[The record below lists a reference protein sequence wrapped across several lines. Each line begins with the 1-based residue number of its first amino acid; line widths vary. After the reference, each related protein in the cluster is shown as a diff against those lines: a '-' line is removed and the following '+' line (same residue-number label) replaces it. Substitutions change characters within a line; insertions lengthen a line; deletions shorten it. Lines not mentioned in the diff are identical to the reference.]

1 MFVVK
6 WRLSILSMFLFL
18 LCFSSVDLWGEEI
31 ADDTVKSITAV
42 HINSN
47 SKIDGILDE
56 DFWQKVPRS
65 GDFIQYQP
73 DEGKPASES
82 TFVRV
87 AYDDKALYVG
97 MEMFDSEPDKII
109 NRLTRRD
116 RSVEAD
122 IAHVI
127 IDSHHDH
134 QTAYAFSV
142 YASGTQ
148 KDTYYY
154 NDNWSDESWDAVW
167 DVAARI
173 TDWGWVAEYRI
184 PFQCLR
190 FASEENPVWGF
201 YCSRNI
207 SRKNELGRWIYIPE
221 KANGFVSY
229 FGHLKGLKNIT
240 PPKRL
245 EILPYLVSYEN
256 TEPKSLGNPDG
267 RDFFGNLGLDL
278 KYGIT
283 SNITLD
289 ATVNP
294 DFGQVEADETILNLS
309 VFETSYPEKRPFFL
323 EGFKIFE
330 TPFDLFYSRR
340 IGKSPSLWPDDVD
353 HYLNRPNATS
363 ILFAGKVSGKTSGG
377 TSIGVLEAVTQKE
390 EAEFIDEDGYR
401 RKEVVEPEA
410 NYFIARVMQ
419 DVLKNSTIGV
429 MATAVNQKSSYPAYT
444 GGVDWTLRLRNG
456 DYQTAGHLIGSKNN
470 DDNGWGM
477 WMRLGKDGGEYI
489 RGAVEGLY
497 LDRGLNI
504 NHLGFLNHD
513 DFRQIYGWL
522 QYRTT
527 KNWWIIRKTWHNLNI
542 ELADNLSGL
551 KMTRGGNYN
560 FQIELTNFWY
570 LGGGIWADFD
580 NIYSPWETRAGPPA
594 PIPVGQNWWIWFN
607 TDSRKWW
614 QVNPFIEGGDN
625 WDGHYISYSLGLNFQ
640 PRSNLEFSLAPGYTH
655 KKGISRWLTYL
666 EDVEGNRT
674 DDIFG
679 EQEVEQFNMT
689 IRGTFTFTKN
699 LTLQVY
705 AQPFF
710 AAVDYKNFKKLV
722 PPDNFEYVDST
733 VYNERIEQ
741 PDFKWTSFNS
751 NVVLRWEYR
760 PGSTLFL
767 VWTQSRETYD
777 SGIGNLKLFGDAYYQ
792 GDLKYL
798 FDTVPNNVFLIK
810 LNYWWSL

>member
-1 MFVVK
+1 MYLNWK
-6 WRLSILSMFLFL
+6 WILVSVIILLLFHSLSDRGVLAQ
-18 LCFSSVDLWGEEI
+18 EI
-31 ADDTVKSITAV
+31 KDDTVKSITAV
-42 HINSN
+42 RVNSGI
-47 SKIDGILDE
+47 KLDGVLDE
-56 DFWQKVPRS
+56 EVWQKAPRS
-65 GDFIQYQP
+65 GDFIQFQP

-82 TFVRV
+82 SFVRV
-87 AYDDKALYVG
+87 AYDDEALYVA

-116 RSVEAD
+116 RSIEAD

-167 DVAARI
+167 DVATRI
-173 TDWGWVAEYRI
+173 TDWGWVAEYKI
-184 PFQCLR
+184 PFSCLR

-207 SRKNELGRWIYIPE
+207 SRKNELDRWIYIPE

-229 FGHLKGLKNIT
+229 FGHLKGLKNII

-245 EILPYLVSYEN
+245 EVLPYAVSYEQ
-256 TEPKSLGNPDG
+256 TEPRSPGNPDG
-267 RDFFGNLGLDL
+267 RDFFGNLGFDL

-283 SNITLD
+283 SDITLN

-340 IGKSPSLWPDDVD
+340 IGKSPSLWPDNVD
-353 HYLNRPNATS
+353 HYLKRPSATT
-363 ILFAGKVSGKTSGG
+363 ILFAGKVSGKTGGG

-390 EAEFIDEDGYR
+390 EAEFVDEDGYK
-401 RKEVVEPEA
+401 RKEVVEPQA
-410 NYFIARVMQ
+410 NYFVARLMQ
-419 DVLKNSTIGV
+419 DVFRNSTVGI
-429 MATAVNQKSSYPAYT
+429 MATAVNQKSYYPSYT
-444 GGVDWTLRLRNG
+444 GGLDWTLRFRNG
-456 DYQTAGHLIGSKNN
+456 DYQAKGQLIGSKNN
-470 DDNGWGM
+470 DDNGWGI
-477 WMRLGKDGGEYI
+477 WTCVSKDGGEHI
-489 RGAVEGLY
+489 RGEIEGIY
-497 LDRGLNI
+497 LDRSLNI
-504 NHLGFLNHD
+504 NRLGFLTINNYKE
-513 DFRQIYGWL
+513 IYGWL

-527 KNWWIIRKTWHNLNI
+527 NKWWIIRKTWHNLNVSL
-542 ELADNLSGL
+542 EENLSGVKL
-551 KMTRGGNYN
+551 TRGGNYN
-560 FQIELTNFWY
+560 NQIELTNFWN
-570 LGGGIWADFD
+570 LGGGIWTDFD
-580 NIYSPWETRAGPPA
+580 NIYSDRETRGGPPA
-594 PIPVGQNWWIWFN
+594 PIPIGQNWWVWFE
-607 TDSRKWW
+607 TDGRKWW
-614 QVNPFIEGGDN
+614 QINPYFETGDT
-625 WDGHYISYSLGLNFQ
+625 WDGHFIEYELWLNLQ
-640 PRSNLEFSLAPGYTH
+640 PRSNLEFSLGPSYYH
-655 KKGISRWLTYL
+655 SKGVSRWLTYL
-666 EDVEGNRT
+666 EDAEGNRT

-679 EQEVEQFNMT
+679 EQEVERFDMT

-699 LTLQVY
+699 LTLQLY
-705 AQPFF
+705 AQPFI
-710 AAVDYKNFKKLV
+710 AAVDYSNFKKLV
-722 PPDNFEYVDST
+722 PPDGFEYVDTS
-733 VYNERIEQ
+733 VYNEAEQQ
-741 PDFKWTSFNS
+741 PDFNWRSFNS

-767 VWTQSRETYD
+767 VWTQFRETWEN
-777 SGIGNLKLFGDAYYQ
+777 IGDFRFRRDWDN
-792 GDLKYL
+792 L
-798 FDTVPNNVFLIK
+798 FDTVPNNTFLIK